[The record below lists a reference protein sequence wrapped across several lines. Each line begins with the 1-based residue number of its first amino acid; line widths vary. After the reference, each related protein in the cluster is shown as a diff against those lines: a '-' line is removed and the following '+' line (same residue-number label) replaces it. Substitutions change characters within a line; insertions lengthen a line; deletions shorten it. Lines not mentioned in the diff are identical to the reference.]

1 MKKKSSSFSL
11 GKGRLVLIIILI
23 LTSIGFS
30 GFMSYQILNI
40 TDSSEEL
47 AQFRAKIN
55 QIVRTKD
62 KKVTVNKELKEIL
75 SKKEQVAAVFTYNN
89 DYSTTNPFKS
99 LLEKKP
105 VLKVEDKDKV
115 EAEVKTK
122 PKPKSKPKPKPKPEP
137 KPEPKLKKPDIKVI
151 GLVGNET
158 NKRAFLEF
166 NGSESYMVR
175 EGQVING
182 LVVKKI
188 TSHEIIIAKEG
199 TEFSYHCGGD
209 SCENIDL

>member
-1 MKKKSSSFSL
+1 M
-11 GKGRLVLIIILI
+11 
-23 LTSIGFS
+23 
-30 GFMSYQILNI
+30 
-40 TDSSEEL
+40 
-47 AQFRAKIN
+47 
-55 QIVRTKD
+55 
-62 KKVTVNKELKEIL
+62 
-75 SKKEQVAAVFTYNN
+75 
-89 DYSTTNPFKS
+89 
-99 LLEKKP
+99 
-105 VLKVEDKDKV
+105 
-115 EAEVKTK
+115 
-122 PKPKSKPKPKPKPEP
+122 
-137 KPEPKLKKPDIKVI
+137 
-151 GLVGNET
+151 GNET

>member
-23 LTSIGFS
+23 LISVGFS

-40 TDSSEEL
+40 TDSGEEL

-55 QIVRTKD
+55 QIVKTKD

-115 EAEVKTK
+115 EAEVKAK
-122 PKPKSKPKPKPKPEP
+122 PKPKSKPKSKPEPEP
-137 KPEPKLKKPDIKVI
+137 KPKRLDIKVI